1 MLDLKAWLLLV
12 FVFLRDVRLTT
23 SVVLS
28 MKSYGSEQ
36 EVMDFQFCFALFVL
50 FFLKKGVFVC
60 FSTASVIWTTTSEE
74 SSAWVQQRLIP
85 NINDMIFTRCR
96 LLPAVTTSPPNA
108 SDSVSHLFS
117 ATAISHGL
125 DTRVL
130 LQRNPYN
137 RLTVI
142 KETSLQS
149 NKISN
154 FQLTR
159 DAFQLVVLFASS
171 LSFCI
176 FFPLCFSFHFSSCTL
191 LHFYSSRTL
200 NPNVKFKYP
209 QKPEL

>member
-1 MLDLKAWLLLV
+1 MVCQATGSDGFSVLKE
-12 FVFLRDVRLTT
+12 
-23 SVVLS
+23 
-28 MKSYGSEQ
+28 KQ
-36 EVMDFQFCFALFVL
+36 
-50 FFLKKGVFVC
+50 
-60 FSTASVIWTTTSEE
+60 
-74 SSAWVQQRLIP
+74 QQRNGCSFFSDCANWPCPSSERQKVRKYQSGYNRDWFQPPMTWYLQGV
-85 NINDMIFTRCR
+85 DYC
-96 LLPAVTTSPPNA
+96 LQSTTSPPNA

-159 DAFQLVVLFASS
+159 DAFQFAVLFSS
-171 LSFCI
+171 FLSFLLFLI
-176 FFPLCFSFHFSSCTL
+176 FSAVFHFI
-191 LHFYSSRTL
+191 
-200 NPNVKFKYP
+200 
-209 QKPEL
+209 

>member
-1 MLDLKAWLLLV
+1 MKWY
-12 FVFLRDVRLTT
+12 VR
-23 SVVLS
+23 
-28 MKSYGSEQ
+28 EQ
-36 EVMDFQFCFALFVL
+36 GAMDFLGFCVI
-50 FFLKKGVFVC
+50 FLTVQKKEKREKAV
-60 FSTASVIWTTTSEE
+60 TRNNNKKKKRRKHQDR
-74 SSAWVQQRLIP
+74 VQQGLIP
-85 NINDMIFTRCR
+85 TKMTWYLQGVDYC
-96 LLPAVTTSPPNA
+96 LQSYPPPLPNA

-159 DAFQLVVLFASS
+159 DAFQLAVLFSS
-171 LSFCI
+171 FLSSV
-176 FFPLCFSFHFSSCTL
+176 FFFFFGL
-191 LHFYSSRTL
+191 FYPSTYY
-200 NPNVKFKYP
+200 VFYFI
-209 QKPEL
+209 

>member
-1 MLDLKAWLLLV
+1 MKERKSCCIELTAC
-12 FVFLRDVRLTT
+12 FFRDVRLMTIV
-23 SVVLS
+23 SLS
-28 MKSYGSEQ
+28 MKWYVREQ
-36 EVMDFQFCFALFVL
+36 GVTGFQ
-50 FFLKKGVFVC
+50 FLKKRVFVHFFDC
-60 FSTASVIWTTTSEE
+60 AKRLCLPSEQQKARKYQ
-74 SSAWVQQRLIP
+74 SGYNRDWFQPPMAWYLQGVDYCLQS
-85 NINDMIFTRCR
+85 
-96 LLPAVTTSPPNA
+96 TTSPPNA

-159 DAFQLVVLFASS
+159 DAFQLAVLFSS
-171 LSFCI
+171 FI
-176 FFPLCFSFHFSSCTL
+176 FFLFFLSPFIFIYPVVFYFSSSA
-191 LHFYSSRTL
+191 F
-200 NPNVKFKYP
+200 VP
-209 QKPEL
+209 QAL

>member
-1 MLDLKAWLLLV
+1 MVCQGTGSDGFSVKKKKILKKR
-12 FVFLRDVRLTT
+12 FGFFLTT
-23 SVVLS
+23 QKCCACHLS
-28 MKSYGSEQ
+28 SNKKTNKKTKKKARKYQSGYNR
-36 EVMDFQFCFALFVL
+36 DWFQPPMTWYLQ
-50 FFLKKGVFVC
+50 GVEYC
-60 FSTASVIWTTTSEE
+60 LQS
-74 SSAWVQQRLIP
+74 
-85 NINDMIFTRCR
+85 
-96 LLPAVTTSPPNA
+96 TTSPPNA

-159 DAFQLVVLFASS
+159 DAFQLAVLFSS
-171 LSFCI
+171 FLSFLLLI
-176 FFPLCFSFHFSSCTL
+176 FSIAFFVYPDLFHLSL
-191 LHFYSSRTL
+191 IPRAL
-200 NPNVKFKYP
+200 
-209 QKPEL
+209 